1 MTIFSST
8 NVNRKIAS
16 EVPPPSGVLDL
27 STIYRDH
34 AQFVWISLQRF
45 GVHPAD
51 LDDIVQEVFIVV
63 QRRLHTFDSSGRVTT
78 WLFGICMRIAANY
91 RRRRRWK
98 FEILSGGRHDERPNS
113 LVLSDELLIRRE
125 EREFADRI
133 LGKLDVSKRAIFVM
147 FELEALSCAE
157 IATLM
162 NIPVGTVYSRL
173 HSARQQLKKLLARA
187 SSVPAPI
194 DNEHPKIPPSP
205 GQRRGAPHL
214 TATQSAA
221 PSVGSLVQED
231 VDL

>member
-63 QRRLHTFDSSGRVTT
+63 QRRLHTFDSSGRITT

-187 SSVPAPI
+187 SSIPAPI
-194 DNEHPKIPPSP
+194 DNEHPKIEPSP
-205 GQRRGAPHL
+205 G
-214 TATQSAA
+214 
-221 PSVGSLVQED
+221 
-231 VDL
+231 